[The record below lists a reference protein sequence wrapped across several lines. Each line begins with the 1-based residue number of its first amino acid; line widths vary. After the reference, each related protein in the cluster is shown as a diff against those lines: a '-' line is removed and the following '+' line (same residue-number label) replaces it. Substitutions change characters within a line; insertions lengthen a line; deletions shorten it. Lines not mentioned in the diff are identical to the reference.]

1 MRRPSSLPPALA
13 ALGASLVL
21 AACGTGDSD
30 SGDGDSAG
38 GSQAA
43 ATVKGGP
50 GVDVAAKTIRVGDIN
65 ALTGPA
71 SALGKP
77 VAAGHRAYFKALN
90 AAGGI
95 NGWKVRL
102 TTKDSG
108 YQPQQHVQIY
118 NAIAPD
124 VALLHSFGSPP
135 TKAIQALVDR
145 DKLVTTPASF
155 DSIWGDD
162 PVIAPVGT
170 PYSYDIANA
179 LDYYTKQG
187 ASQPKIGIVYQND
200 EYGRDGLRGYAAAQ
214 DKLGFKDVGRQTF
227 KAGDTEFTAQIQK
240 LKSAGAQAV
249 VVVALPSS
257 TGPIVGTA
265 ASLGFK
271 PQWILQGPA
280 FVEQLITKD
289 GSLKAKPTPVAGAL
303 KGALVTS
310 FSAPWGDPGAPGMKQ
325 LVADHAKYEPGQPP
339 SIYFA
344 LAYVGAKVQAEILR
358 KALAAG
364 DLSRQ
369 GILRAKQNLG
379 EVDLGGITPSVTY
392 TPDGG
397 PPSTKSLIT
406 RIDPSVDGFL
416 RPVEKSYGSGV
427 ADDLGTDG

>member
-1 MRRPSSLPPALA
+1 MRRSLFLMTPLA
-13 ALGASLVL
+13 VLGSAFVL
-21 AACGTGDSD
+21 AACGTGDSTD
-30 SGDGDSAG
+30 DGG
-38 GSQAA
+38 TPAA
-43 ATVKGGP
+43 NGTVKGGP
-50 GVDVAAKTIRVGDIN
+50 GVDVAAKTIRIGDIN
-65 ALTGPA
+65 ALSGPA

-90 AAGGI
+90 ASGGI
-95 NGWKVRL
+95 DGWKVRL
-102 TTKDSG
+102 TIKDSG

-118 NAIAPD
+118 NAIKD
-124 VALLHSFGSPP
+124 EIALLNSFGSPP
-135 TKAIQALVDR
+135 TKAIQALIDR

-155 DSIWGDD
+155 DSIWGAD

-170 PYSYDIANA
+170 PYSYDIANV
-179 LDYYTKQG
+179 LDHYTEQG
-187 ASQPKIGIVYQND
+187 ADKPKIGIIYQND
-200 EYGRDGLRGYAAAQ
+200 EYGQDGLRGYVAAREA
-214 DKLGFKDVGRQTF
+214 LGFGDGSRQTF

-240 LKSAGAQAV
+240 LKSAGARAV

-280 FVEQLITKD
+280 FLEQLITKD
-289 GSLKAKPTPVAGAL
+289 GSLNAKPTPVAAAL

-310 FSAPWGDPGAPGMKQ
+310 FSAPWGDPAAPGMKQ
-325 LVADHAKYEPGQPP
+325 LVADHDKYEPGEPP

-344 LAYVGAKVQAEILR
+344 LAYASSKLQAEILR
-358 KALAAG
+358 KAIADG
-364 DLSRQ
+364 DLSRE
-369 GILRAKQNLG
+369 GILDAKRNLG
-379 EVDLGGITPSVTY
+379 KVDLGGVSPAVTY

-416 RPVEKSYGSGV
+416 KPVEESYGSDV
-427 ADDLGTDG
+427 ADGLGTGE

>member
-1 MRRPSSLPPALA
+1 VRRSPSIATPLA
-13 ALGASLVL
+13 VIAASLVI
-21 AACGTGDSD
+21 AACGTGDSN
-30 SGDGDSAG
+30 SGDDGSSGGTSAG
-38 GSQAA
+38 
-43 ATVKGGP
+43 TVKGGP
-50 GVDVAAKTIRVGDIN
+50 GVDVGAKTIRIGDIN

-77 VAAGHRAYFKALN
+77 VAAGHRAFFKALN
-90 AAGGI
+90 ASGGI
-95 NGWKVRL
+95 DGWKVRL
-102 TTKDSG
+102 TIKDSG

-118 NAIAPD
+118 NAIRNK
-124 VALLHSFGSPP
+124 VALLDSFGSPP
-135 TKAIQALVDR
+135 TKAIQALLDR

-155 DSIWGDD
+155 DSIWGAD

-170 PYSYDIANA
+170 PYSYDIANV
-179 LDYYTKQG
+179 LDYYTKKG
-187 ASQPKIGIVYQND
+187 KDKPKIGIIYQND
-200 EYGRDGLRGYAAAQ
+200 EYGQDGLRGYKAAKE
-214 DKLGFKDVGRQTF
+214 KLGFADGGRQTF

-240 LKSAGAQAV
+240 LKTAGAKAV

-265 ASLGFK
+265 AALGFK

-280 FVEQLITKD
+280 FLEQLITKD
-289 GSLKAKPTPVAGAL
+289 GSLNATPTPVAAAL

-310 FSAPWGDPGAPGMKQ
+310 FSAAWGDPGASGMKE
-325 LVADHAKYEPGQPP
+325 LVAAHDKYEPGQPP

-344 LAYVGAKVQAEILR
+344 LAYAAAKVQAAILR
-358 KALAAG
+358 KAIGDG

-369 GILRAKQNLG
+369 GILKAKQNLG
-379 EVDLGGITPSVTY
+379 EVDLGGVTPSVTY

-416 RPVEKSYGSGV
+416 KPVEESYGSDV
-427 ADDLGTDG
+427 ADGLGTGK